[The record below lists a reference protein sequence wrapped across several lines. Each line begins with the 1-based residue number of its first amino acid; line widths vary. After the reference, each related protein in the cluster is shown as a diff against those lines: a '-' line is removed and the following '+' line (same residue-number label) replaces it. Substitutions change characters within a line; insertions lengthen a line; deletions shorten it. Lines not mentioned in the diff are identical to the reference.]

1 VHPVLDLLKA
11 RAAGGAAPD
20 GARLALVLEGGGM
33 RGVVS
38 SAMADALEARG
49 LLPCFDLVVG
59 TSAGALNG
67 AAFLAGVARGCTEN
81 YLDADL
87 VKRYISP
94 RRLLIGRAAVD
105 VAYTLDRSNEGLDA
119 DRHRRTA
126 ESDKLHCVAIDVAT
140 ARPEVL
146 SDLTTEDELRG
157 ALLATSRLPW
167 VGGDPVEFR
176 GRRWLDGGIVDP
188 IPVAAAQRLGATHAL
203 VLQTRPEGVPRTPA
217 GGLVE
222 RIVARRLRALNP
234 ALVPLAAARFA
245 IYEDVVAGIA
255 SNTTNVLGVR
265 LPAGVE
271 PVAQLERRPVPMRV
285 AAEAAR
291 ARIAELL
298 DT

>member
-1 VHPVLDLLKA
+1 
-11 RAAGGAAPD
+11 
-20 GARLALVLEGGGM
+20 M

-67 AAFLAGVARGCTEN
+67 AAFLAGVARGSTEN
-81 YLDADL
+81 YLDSDL
-87 VKRYISP
+87 IKRYISP

-105 VAYTLDRSNEGLDA
+105 VAFTLDRSNEGLDA

-140 ARPEVL
+140 TRAEVL
-146 SDLTTEDELRG
+146 SDLTTEEDLRG

-167 VGGDPVEFR
+167 LGGDPVAFR
-176 GRRWLDGGIVDP
+176 GRRWLDGGLVDP
-188 IPVAAAQRLGATHAL
+188 IPVDAAQRLGATHAL
-203 VLQTRPEGVPRTPA
+203 VLQTRPEGVARTPA

-222 RIVARRLRALNP
+222 RIIERRLRALNP
-234 ALVPLAAARFA
+234 ELVPLVGGRFA
-245 IYEDVVAGIA
+245 IYEDVVAHIA
-255 SNTTNVLGVR
+255 TNTTNVFGVR
-265 LPAGVE
+265 LAAGTE
-271 PVAQLERRPVPMRV
+271 PVSQLERRPGPLRA

-291 ARIAELL
+291 ARMAELL
-298 DT
+298 D